1 MSQVRFV
8 TQARK
13 DSAYRSSGAGDFA
26 AQAIFDSVAHHELE
40 NVGIQFLSLRQ
51 RLICSARIGDVVTFF
66 STLVDNRRTMSVIE
80 PLAQSDRAIS
90 NSCFS
95 D

>member
-1 MSQVRFV
+1 M
-8 TQARK
+8 AEP
-13 DSAYRSSGAGDFA
+13 GD
-26 AQAIFDSVAHHELE
+26 AHRPLAHP
-40 NVGIQFLSLRQ
+40 
-51 RLICSARIGDVVTFF
+51 ATVVTFF